1 MTEEILTRLQAEF
14 RAEGFTANMRE
25 SAAAN
30 GMELYV
36 PVELLDGASYTLGW
50 FVEPG
55 GRRVRRLLDYYGWI
69 KVEPT
74 VDSILAAIEASE
86 YKRTR
91 RTWPAQA
98 KYHSVKVI
106 REVKP

>member
-1 MTEEILTRLQAEF
+1 MTEEILTELQAAF
-14 RAEGFTANMRE
+14 RAEGFLVRLRAC
-25 SAAAN
+25 AAAD
-30 GMELYV
+30 GMEVYV

-55 GRRVRRLLDYYGWI
+55 GRRIRLLLDYYGWI
-69 KVEPT
+69 EVEPT

-86 YKRTR
+86 YTRTR

-106 REVKP
+106 RGGVQ